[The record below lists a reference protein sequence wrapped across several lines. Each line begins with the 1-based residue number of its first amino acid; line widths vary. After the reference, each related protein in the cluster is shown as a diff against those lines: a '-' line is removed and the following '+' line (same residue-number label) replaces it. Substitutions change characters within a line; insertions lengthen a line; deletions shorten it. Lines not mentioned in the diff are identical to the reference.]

1 MSQML
6 KSFLVGKVFHP
17 FDHFGHPFLHPVWQ
31 NARLLQK
38 MAALCPVPSLSFA
51 PCHCHS
57 GFPQLLLLRMER
69 CAFPGRTQLYV
80 LAPFLREGV
89 NSTQKCY
96 FYRQPCAFSCHLR
109 DSVII
114 AVSPPPPPQNQ
125 HPKRG
130 LENYYLFVHTLL
142 SKVSERALLQGTYML
157 GEIVIPWQDGG
168 FVKSKTPGWLAGW
181 L

>member
-114 AVSPPPPPQNQ
+114 AVSPPPPPKISI
-125 HPKRG
+125 PK
-130 LENYYLFVHTLL
+130 EDWKIIIYLCTLYWVKCRREPCSKEHTCWGKL
-142 SKVSERALLQGTYML
+142 
-157 GEIVIPWQDGG
+157 
-168 FVKSKTPGWLAGW
+168 
-181 L
+181 